1 MHKYQNKIL
10 TKWGSIKDYVKH
22 IVVVRGKKY
31 NYITTFSITLD
42 DLRAVFFPKN
52 FYEKYR
58 YLGSVPGHF
67 KEDNIFKAM
76 RPLVIL
82 MDKMAKPW
90 WCPRWFLR
98 LLYLFGSDNSLIR
111 VRNKT
116 LHSLLVKLRKGIFIW
131 DYKTKWTDYDL
142 RISVFGPEEI
152 QDLAD
157 MIEEHFYSKGR
168 REELIARLSKL
179 NHPDEEKY
187 WIYLPTDR
195 LEHLINELENK
206 NENRT

>member
-1 MHKYQNKIL
+1 MHKYENKKL
-10 TKWGSIKDYVKH
+10 TKWESIKDHVKN
-22 IVVVRGKKY
+22 IVVVNGKKY

-42 DLRAVFFPKN
+42 NLRAVFFPKN

-58 YLGSVPGHF
+58 YLGSVPGHH

-76 RPLVIL
+76 RLLVIL

-98 LLYLFGSDNSLIR
+98 LLYLFGSDNSLVR

-116 LHSLLVKLRKGIFIW
+116 LHNLLVRLRKGIFIW

-142 RISVFGPEEI
+142 RISVNGPEEI
-152 QDLAD
+152 RELTY
-157 MIEEHFYSKGR
+157 MIEDYFYKKGR
-168 REELIARLSKL
+168 REELMSRLRKL
-179 NHPDEEKY
+179 KDPDEEKY

-195 LEHLINELENK
+195 LEQLINELESK
-206 NENRT
+206 NEI